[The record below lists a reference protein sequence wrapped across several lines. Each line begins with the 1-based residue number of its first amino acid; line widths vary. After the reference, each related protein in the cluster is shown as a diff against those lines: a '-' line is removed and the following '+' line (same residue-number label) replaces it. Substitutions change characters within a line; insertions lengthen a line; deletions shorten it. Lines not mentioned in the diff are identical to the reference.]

1 MKLLAIILKNMKE
14 QIRNYKV
21 LLLSLV
27 MGPFFIFVYYLIT
40 STSEQKYKLLIVEE
54 YNSAKNETVSLT
66 VFFQQQITS
75 NKQIPF
81 EVKSMANRQQAI
93 NLLSDKKADALI
105 VIPKNFPEKLRNNE
119 TAPEVEFVGDLT
131 NTAYLLSA
139 VYANDMLA
147 AYAQQQT
154 NTKPIVKVHETALGQ
169 SGSVSEFD
177 MLVPGILIV
186 SIIMLMFTAS
196 IAFVSEV
203 ENKTILRLR
212 LSKLTALEFLG
223 GITVVQTVLGIL
235 SLLLTLFTAQ
245 LLGFQCHERIF
256 TVILVA
262 AFVSISIISFS
273 LIIAAFTRSAT
284 EVLVVGNFPM
294 FLFMFFTGAAF
305 PLPSN
310 PLFSILGYPI
320 SLQGLMTPTHAIS
333 ALNKILILNN
343 SFSEIIPELIAILVL
358 SVIYFS
364 IGAILFKRRHLK
376 LLVQN

>member
-1 MKLLAIILKNMKE
+1 MKLLGIIIKNTKE

-27 MGPFFIFVYYLIT
+27 MGPFFIFVYYVIT
-40 STSEQKYKLLIVEE
+40 STSEQKYTLLIVEE
-54 YNSAKNETVSLT
+54 NSLNKSENTSL
-66 VFFQQQITS
+66 VAFFQQQITS

-81 EVKSMANRQQAI
+81 EVKNIENRQKAI
-93 NLLSDKKADALI
+93 DLLSDKKADALVVLPDSFI
-105 VIPKNFPEKLRNNE
+105 DKLQKKE
-119 TAPEVEFVGDLT
+119 TTPEVEFVGDLT

-139 VYANDMLA
+139 VFASDILT
-147 AYAQQQT
+147 AYVHQQT
-154 NTKPIVKVHETALGQ
+154 HTQPSVKVHETALGQ

-212 LSKLTALEFLG
+212 LSKITALEFLG
-223 GITVVQTVLGIL
+223 GITVVQTLVGVF
-235 SLLLTLFTAQ
+235 SLLLTLITAQ
-245 LLGFQCHERIF
+245 LLGFQYNDKLTI
-256 TVILVA
+256 VILVA
-262 AFVSISIISFS
+262 AFTSISIISFS

-305 PLPSN
+305 PLPGN
-310 PLFSILGYPI
+310 PLFSIAGYPI

-333 ALNKILILNN
+333 ALNKTLILN
-343 SFSEIIPELIAILVL
+343 SPFLEIIPELIAIVL
-358 SVIYFS
+358 LTILYF
-364 IGAILFKRRHLK
+364 IVGAVFFKRRHLK
-376 LLVQN
+376 LNV